1 MGAAAICV
9 IVAASLVP
17 VIGAVAVL
25 VAALVVVVTAWRVI
39 PAWVAARR
47 VGRDQGDVVTVRRVR
62 VQHRMRS
69 RGFLEA
75 TEDDGRITWWPIV
88 FHPDVLAL
96 APGATARR
104 AVWAGSGAFLVEPD
118 LLVVPAGRRRGRPR
132 GVIIDAPR
140 LNDDDLRERRA
151 RFGSLRRRV
160 LLDAPAA
167 AGAPVVG
174 LLWVLVSGG
183 GVAGFVAAT
192 ALAALVAVWANA
204 ISGSD
209 PS

>member
-1 MGAAAICV
+1 
-9 IVAASLVP
+9 
-17 VIGAVAVL
+17 
-25 VAALVVVVTAWRVI
+25 
-39 PAWVAARR
+39 
-47 VGRDQGDVVTVRRVR
+47 
-62 VQHRMRS
+62 MRS
-69 RGFLEA
+69 RGFLEV

-88 FHPDVLAL
+88 FAPDVLAL
-96 APGATARR
+96 TPGATVRR

-118 LLVVPAGRRRGRPR
+118 LLVLPAGRRRGRPR

-160 LLDAPAA
+160 MLDAPAA
-167 AGAPVVG
+167 AGAPIVG

-183 GVAGFVAAT
+183 GIAGFVAAT
-192 ALAALVAVWANA
+192 ALAALVAVWASA